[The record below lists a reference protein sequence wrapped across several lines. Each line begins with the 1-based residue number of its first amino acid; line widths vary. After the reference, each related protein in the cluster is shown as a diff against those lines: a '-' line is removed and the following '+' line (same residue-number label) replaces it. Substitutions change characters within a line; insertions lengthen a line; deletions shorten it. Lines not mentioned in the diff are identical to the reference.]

1 MLKTIFIGMELSIL
15 RLFYLLGLFMED
27 FLFGKDM
34 KAYTDIS
41 QSTKLAKILPIDSAD
56 MARCGGENV
65 IMTDYISA
73 KKKFSVC
80 GELTITPCWSLA
92 ALINVLPDKVVID
105 GYRWGLS
112 LGKKRI
118 SYLGHITYDGQLH
131 LSVEGDNLLNAC
143 VDMISLLKEK
153 NLI

>member
-56 MARCGGENV
+56 MRYAPFGDTHPWVWNEEVKLLEKG
-65 IMTDYISA
+65 
-73 KKKFSVC
+73 SV
-80 GELTITPCWSLA
+80 PCWSLA